1 MGGSDTVGLFGYVEA
16 FRELVEQGMLEHVT
30 DIAFACGS
38 GGTAAGLVVANHLA
52 TESKIR

>member
-1 MGGSDTVGLFGYVEA
+1 MGLFGYVEA
-16 FRELVEQGMLEHVT
+16 FRELLDQGLLENVT

-52 TESKIR
+52 TNSKIK